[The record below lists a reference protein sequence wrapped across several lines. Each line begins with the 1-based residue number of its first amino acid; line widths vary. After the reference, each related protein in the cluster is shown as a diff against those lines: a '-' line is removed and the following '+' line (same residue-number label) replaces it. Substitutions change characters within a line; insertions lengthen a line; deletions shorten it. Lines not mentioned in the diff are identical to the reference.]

1 MAAALSH
8 RPSAVA
14 GPSELGQRLAALIAR
29 LAGPRQEIEAAFLA
43 VGEELGGASSLLDRI
58 VAAFEALPR
67 DLDGAEMQEAAGRLG
82 RFTGRAHE
90 IAAAFARERGD
101 VHKLLAAVDAATD
114 PVEDLHRS
122 VRLMGILSV
131 NARIVAAGLADA
143 ADQFDVFTT
152 DIAELSKSATAAV
165 VAFAHGHTGLAAA
178 VAACVALVL
187 VNRPRVDQEVTIPL
201 ASAPT
206 PQAQRPTQPS
216 NPEAARP
223 APLQPAFAGLVRPN
237 GVPPASFA
245 ADRASFDWM
254 NRVQFQ
260 QVPLE
265 QLRFSTQPVL
275 QSEDLSLRSRRPFQ
289 GQVEMTA
296 FRYQK

>member
-1 MAAALSH
+1 MVVFPRL
-8 RPSAVA
+8 RRRVA
-14 GPSELGQRLAALIAR
+14 PLAI
-29 LAGPRQEIEAAFLA
+29 G
-43 VGEELGGASSLLDRI
+43 V
-58 VAAFEALPR
+58 
-67 DLDGAEMQEAAGRLG
+67 
-82 RFTGRAHE
+82 
-90 IAAAFARERGD
+90 
-101 VHKLLAAVDAATD
+101 
-114 PVEDLHRS
+114 
-122 VRLMGILSV
+122 
-131 NARIVAAGLADA
+131 
-143 ADQFDVFTT
+143 
-152 DIAELSKSATAAV
+152 
-165 VAFAHGHTGLAAA
+165 TGLAAA

>member
-1 MAAALSH
+1 MKESTFI
-8 RPSAVA
+8 
-14 GPSELGQRLAALIAR
+14 ELLNLY
-29 LAGPRQEIEAAFLA
+29 
-43 VGEELGGASSLLDRI
+43 LD
-58 VAAFEALPR
+58 
-67 DLDGAEMQEAAGRLG
+67 
-82 RFTGRAHE
+82 HE
-90 IAAAFARERGD
+90 ISARDAERLESEIQQNPDRRRIYRQYCRMQKACAVLGEKFRTQVPVTEEKVVVFPRLRRRAAP
-101 VHKLLAAVDAATD
+101 LAIGV
-114 PVEDLHRS
+114 
-122 VRLMGILSV
+122 
-131 NARIVAAGLADA
+131 
-143 ADQFDVFTT
+143 
-152 DIAELSKSATAAV
+152 
-165 VAFAHGHTGLAAA
+165 TGLAAA

-187 VNRPRVDQEVTIPL
+187 VNRPRLDQEVTIPL

-206 PQAQRPTQPS
+206 PQAQRPIQPANAES
-216 NPEAARP
+216 ARP

-254 NRVQFQ
+254 DRVQFQ

>member
-1 MAAALSH
+1 MQKAC
-8 RPSAVA
+8 AV
-14 GPSELGQRLAALIAR
+14 LGEKFRTQVPVTEEKMVVFPRLRRRVAP
-29 LAGPRQEIEAAFLA
+29 LAIG
-43 VGEELGGASSLLDRI
+43 V
-58 VAAFEALPR
+58 
-67 DLDGAEMQEAAGRLG
+67 
-82 RFTGRAHE
+82 
-90 IAAAFARERGD
+90 
-101 VHKLLAAVDAATD
+101 
-114 PVEDLHRS
+114 
-122 VRLMGILSV
+122 
-131 NARIVAAGLADA
+131 
-143 ADQFDVFTT
+143 
-152 DIAELSKSATAAV
+152 
-165 VAFAHGHTGLAAA
+165 TGLAAA